1 MLHEYKRK
9 RDFKITPEP
18 SGAEKAPKT
27 KAAKKKSLTFVI
39 QKHAATRLHY
49 DFRLEIDGVMVS
61 WAVPKGPSLNPKDKR
76 LAVMT
81 EDHPMEYSSFEGI
94 IPAKQY
100 GAGEVIIW
108 DQGVYS
114 PDENAEYSWEDKDE
128 ANERMRQGVKKGKL
142 SFYLKGDK
150 LEGSWTLVKLHN
162 KDKEWL
168 LIKHHDEFESSSVD
182 ITAQNES
189 VVSGQTIEDLQENGA
204 DRIWTRDK
212 GSSPADRKTTGESSK
227 QPAKES
233 KGSKGSK
240 GPKESPAKLSVVR
253 DKSGKLVSEGSE
265 KSQKSLK
272 SLKVAA
278 KNKVKVTDIDDLL
291 KNGRKAAYPKEIAPM
306 LATLVDAP
314 FSMKGWFF
322 EPKFDGVRAIAY
334 IKDGSV
340 RLSSRRGLN
349 LSSTYSSVCES
360 LLGYDDNIV
369 LDGEVVAL
377 DEHGKPSFQALQ
389 QSGVGL
395 RSFSSKTQAEIK
407 ARLYYYVFDIIY
419 AAGKSL
425 INRPLTDRKII
436 LESLLKVNDTVRLVG
451 SLGSDGEAIFQ
462 ACVENGLEGIV
473 GKREDS
479 VYETGT
485 RSRAWL
491 KVKTTVTSEFI
502 ICGFTQGT
510 GSRQHTFGSL
520 MLGEYDSNGTLQYV
534 GNVGTGLN
542 EKKLDAL
549 LKVMK
554 PLAVKQC
561 PFKTK
566 PTGKLNPTWITPKLI
581 AEVKFMERTRDNIL
595 RAPVYLHLRDDIEP
609 KQVKP
614 SPVVHVKSESKEDK
628 LVSTRHK
635 SHTENDH
642 EDNKDSTDKR
652 SATTQK
658 GCAKKLSADSQ
669 SVLDQLDNTTE
680 KLTLEIGE
688 FNVPCTNLN
697 KVFWPEYGGKPAVT
711 KRDYLRYLARVSQF
725 LIPHLTDRLITLV
738 RFPNG
743 INEGR
748 FYQKHW
754 EQNLPKFV
762 KTARVFTEHEKRD
775 QDFLV
780 CNNLPTL
787 LWLGQIADLEIHTSH
802 TRVVPEPDAMHL
814 STTMTGSV
822 EALESS
828 IGNYPDF
835 LVLDMDPYL
844 YSGKE
849 KHGEEPE
856 LHQKGFENCRK
867 VALYLKEYL
876 DALKL
881 NAYVKT
887 SGKTGLHI
895 YVPLERNIDYDT
907 VRTMS
912 ELICGQVLKEHPD
925 ETTMDWAIVKRTGRV
940 FLDHNMNA
948 RSKSL
953 ASIFSPRVAPE
964 GSVSTPVGWD
974 ELQDIYPTDFDMQT
988 VPERLLKQG
997 DLWHDILDHKNN
1009 LLTLLAPGNASGLD
1023 IESGK
1028 KKKRSPRKKAAD

>member
-1 MLHEYKRK
+1 MLQEYKRK
-9 RDFKITPEP
+9 RNFKVTPEP

-61 WAVPKGPSLNPKDKR
+61 WAVPKGPSLNAKYKR

-128 ANERMRQGVKKGKL
+128 ANERMREGLKKGKL
-142 SFYLKGDK
+142 SFYLKGNK

-168 LIKHHDEFESSSVD
+168 LIKHHDQFESSSVD
-182 ITAQNES
+182 ITEQNES
-189 VVSGQTIEDLQENGA
+189 VVSGQTLEDLQENGA

-212 GSSPADRKTTGESSK
+212 GSSPAERKTTGKSSK
-227 QPAKES
+227 PAS
-233 KGSKGSK
+233 KGSS
-240 GPKESPAKLSVVR
+240 AKLSVVR
-253 DKSGKLVSEGSE
+253 DKNGKLVSAGSENSE
-265 KSQKSLK
+265 KSPQKPQK
-272 SLKVAA
+272 IAAKKKVAA
-278 KNKVKVTDIDDLL
+278 AANIDDLL
-291 KNGRKAAYPKEIAPM
+291 KNLKKSAYPKEIAPM
-306 LATLVDAP
+306 LATLADAP

-322 EPKFDGVRAIAY
+322 EPKLDGVRAIAY
-334 IKDGSV
+334 IKDGGV
-340 RLSSRRGLN
+340 ELSSRRGLN
-349 LSSTYSSVCES
+349 LSSKYPSVCES
-360 LLGYDDNIV
+360 LLGYNDNIV
-369 LDGEVVAL
+369 LDGEIVAL
-377 DEHGKPSFQALQ
+377 DAHGMPSFQSLQ

-395 RSFSSKTQAEIK
+395 RSFSAKTQAEVK
-407 ARLYYYVFDIIY
+407 ARLYYYVFDVIY

-425 INRPLTDRKII
+425 IHLPLTERKII

-451 SLGSDGEAIFQ
+451 SLGSDGEAMFQ

-473 GKREDS
+473 GKREDGL
-479 VYETGT
+479 YETGT

-491 KVKTTVTSEFI
+491 KVKSTVTSEFI

-510 GSRQHTFGSL
+510 GSRHHTFGSL
-520 MLGEYDSNGTLQYV
+520 ILGEYDSKGTLQYV
-534 GNVGTGLN
+534 GGVGTGLN

-561 PFKTK
+561 PFKKK

-614 SPVVHVKSESKEDK
+614 SPVVHMKSESKEDK

-635 SHTENDH
+635 SHTENAH

-652 SATTQK
+652 SATTHK
-658 GCAKKLSADSQ
+658 GSAKKLSEHSQ

-688 FNVPCTNLN
+688 FNVACTNLN
-697 KVFWPEYGGKPAVT
+697 KVFWPEYAGKPAVT
-711 KRDYLRYLARVSQF
+711 KRDYLRYLAQVSQF

-762 KTARVFTEHEKRD
+762 KTARVFTEHEKKD

-912 ELICGQVLKEHPD
+912 GLICGQVLKEHPD

-964 GSVSTPVGWD
+964 GSVSTPVDWH
-974 ELQDIYPTDFDMQT
+974 ELESIYPTDFNMQT

-997 DLWHDILDHKNN
+997 DLWHDILEHKNN
-1009 LLTLLAPGNASGLD
+1009 LLKVLGPGNTSGID

-1028 KKKRSPRKKAAD
+1028 KLKKRSPRKKAAD